1 MSALRGILGA
11 TVGAAVAGVAMRVR
25 SAARERNQPI
35 SDVIA
40 DLPGILVEDATRV
53 ADAARHAFE
62 DGQTAAREARI
73 EFDGQVA
80 AHSRRTKGNDV

>member
-1 MSALRGILGA
+1 MSTVRGILGA
-11 TVGAAVAGVAMRVR
+11 AVGATIAGVAMRVR
-25 SAARERNQPI
+25 SVAREREQSI
-35 SDVIA
+35 GEVLA
-40 DLPGILVEDATRV
+40 DLPGLLAEDATRV